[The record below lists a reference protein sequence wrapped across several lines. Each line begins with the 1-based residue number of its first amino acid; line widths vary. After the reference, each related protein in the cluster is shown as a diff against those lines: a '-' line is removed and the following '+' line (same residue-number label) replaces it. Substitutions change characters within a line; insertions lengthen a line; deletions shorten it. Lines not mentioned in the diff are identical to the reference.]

1 MKTKE
6 ETVEYLKSKGY
17 KAYMDGFEVM
27 VAVDHILK
35 PKEHKALGKVI
46 ENYGYQSSWGWK
58 VVREDA
64 NGK

>member
-27 VAVDHILK
+27 VSVDHVLTQ
-35 PKEHKALGKVI
+35 KEHKNLEKVI
-46 ENYGYQSSWGWK
+46 ESSGFSSSWGWK

>member
-27 VAVDHILK
+27 VAVDHSLK
-35 PKEHKALGKVI
+35 PKEHEALEKAI
-46 ENYGYQSSWGWK
+46 ENFGYQSSWGWK
-58 VVREDA
+58 VVK
-64 NGK
+64 G

>member
-1 MKTKE
+1 MRTKE

-35 PKEHKALGKVI
+35 PKEHKTLEKVI
-46 ENYGYQSSWGWK
+46 EDYGYCSSWGWK
-58 VVREDA
+58 VMKE
-64 NGK
+64 

>member
-35 PKEHKALGKVI
+35 PKEHKNLEKVI
-46 ENYGYQSSWGWK
+46 ESSGFISSWGWRVDK
-58 VVREDA
+58 NDA
-64 NGK
+64 NK